1 MPRVSVI
8 IPAHE
13 ARTTLPRCLACLGS
27 QSFTDFEMI
36 VVDSG
41 PHPSR
46 EDSEAAAPR
55 LRVLRFP
62 ETLLP
67 HAASNRAAAAA
78 DGELLAF
85 LDADAYATPGW
96 LAGLVEAWKREGGVV
111 MGGVACYGSRWI
123 DRGAHFA
130 KFDKWLPG
138 LAPRRLTDAATVNL
152 LMARSL
158 FEEFG
163 PFLDGSMHAD
173 TDLSW
178 RLREAGVPL
187 SLVVGAIV
195 EHHHRHSLAGL
206 WRERRRRGRSFS
218 DLWVR
223 WNRPSRIRLAEHAAV
238 SALPLRLV
246 SQTARV
252 TRYASEAGEL
262 AALMATLPV
271 VIGAL
276 YAWLLGESAGYLH
289 GALRSR

>member
-13 ARTTLPRCLACLGS
+13 ARSTLPHCLACLRS
-27 QSFTDFEMI
+27 QSFADFETI
-36 VVDSG
+36 VIDSG
-41 PHPSR
+41 PRPSL

-67 HAASNRAAAAA
+67 HAASNRAAALA
-78 DGELLAF
+78 DGGLLAF
-85 LDADAYATPGW
+85 LDADAYARPGW

-111 MGGVACYGSRWI
+111 MGGVACYGNRWI

-152 LMARSL
+152 LMARNL
-158 FEEFG
+158 FEEIG
-163 PFLDGSMHAD
+163 PFLESSIHAD

-178 RLREAGVPL
+178 RLREASVPL
-187 SLVVGAIV
+187 SLVPGAFV
-195 EHHHRHSLAGL
+195 EHHHRHSLASL
-206 WRERRRRGRSFS
+206 WRERSLRGRSYS
-218 DLWVR
+218 DLWLQ
-223 WNRPSRIRLAEHAAV
+223 WNRPSRIRLAARGVV
-238 SALPLRLV
+238 SALPFRLV

-252 TRYASEAGEL
+252 TRHASEAGEL

-271 VIGAL
+271 VTGGL
-276 YAWLLGESAGYLH
+276 YAWLLGESAGYLR
-289 GALRSR
+289 GALRRR

>member
-13 ARTTLPRCLACLGS
+13 AHITLPRCLACLGS
-27 QSFTDFEMI
+27 QSFMDFETI

-41 PHPSR
+41 PRPSL
-46 EDSEAAAPR
+46 EDSGATALR
-55 LRVLRFP
+55 LRVLRSR
-62 ETLLP
+62 ETLLA
-67 HAASNRAAAAA
+67 HTASNRAAAVA

-85 LDADAYATPGW
+85 LDADAYASPGW

-152 LMARSL
+152 LMARSQ
-158 FEEFG
+158 FEDVG
-163 PFLDGSMHAD
+163 PFLEGSMHAD

-178 RLREAGVPL
+178 RLRGAGVPL
-187 SLVVGAIV
+187 SLVPNAVV
-195 EHHHRHSLAGL
+195 EHHHRHSLASL
-206 WRERRRRGRSFS
+206 WGERRRRGRSFS
-218 DLWVR
+218 DLWMH
-223 WNRPSRIRLAEHAAV
+223 WNRPSRIRLAARGV
-238 SALPLRLV
+238 ISALPLRLV
-246 SQTARV
+246 SQTVRV
-252 TRYASEAGEL
+252 SRNAMEAGEL
-262 AALMATLPV
+262 PALIVTLPV
-271 VIGAL
+271 VIGGL
-276 YAWLLGESAGYLH
+276 YAWLLGESAGYLR